1 MQGYNKVY
9 LIMPNLEFV
18 NHSCLILSNNN
29 VSLAMDPWIEGSVFN
44 NSWDLLSKTNQ
55 KSIENLKKSNFVW
68 FSHEHPDH
76 FNPSN
81 LKIFSDK
88 NNFLFQK
95 TIDRRVVNF
104 LKKISP
110 NVNEI
115 KFKDKFRLGKDFTI
129 QVVPFQY
136 LDSMSII
143 KINNLTILNLND
155 CDIKNDFQLKFIK
168 KLTGPI
174 DILLVQFSYAIGKSN
189 KDNKD
194 ERKKWSIEILK
205 KLSSNIKFLNP
216 KTVIPFASFCYF
228 SKKDNFYMNDSSN
241 KIDKTIE
248 YLSKENHNIKFLCLY
263 PGDMWDL
270 HSNLSNID
278 SFNKYNEDYKKI
290 NVIPYY
296 EKTIDFNNLKASSD
310 EFIATTKK
318 KNNLFY
324 FYNFFNKNK
333 YKIFF
338 KLTDLNK
345 NYFFDFNKGLVLSG
359 DINSNKPWCSLTSQ
373 SLNNLFT
380 SGYGYDALII
390 GGRFESNIL
399 GLNSLNKIFKFQAK
413 NYQNIY
419 YNIDT
424 ILSNFLKKIFKT
436 TKIFHN
442 R

>member
-1 MQGYNKVY
+1 MS
-9 LIMPNLEFV
+9 NLEFV
-18 NHSCLILSNNN
+18 NHSCLILSHNG

-44 NSWDLLSKTNQ
+44 NSWDLLSKTKE
-55 KSIENLKKSNFVW
+55 KSIESLKKSDFIW

-76 FNPSN
+76 FNPPN

-95 TIDRRVVNF
+95 TIDGRVVNF

-110 NVNEI
+110 KVNEI
-115 KFKDKFRLGKDFTI
+115 HFKDIFRLGKDFTI

-155 CDIKNDFQLKFIK
+155 CDLKNEFQLKFIK
-168 KLTGPI
+168 DLTGPI

-189 KDNKD
+189 RYNNN
-194 ERKKWSIEILK
+194 EREKWSIEILQ
-205 KLSSNIKFLNP
+205 KLSNNIKFLKP

-228 SKKDNFYMNDSSN
+228 SKHDNFYMNDSSN

-248 YLSKENHNIKFLCLY
+248 YLSKENPNVKFLCFY
-263 PGDMWDL
+263 PGDKWDL
-270 HSNLSNID
+270 NSDFSNIN

-290 NVIPYY
+290 NILPNH
-296 EKTIDFNNLKASSD
+296 EKLIHFNTLKTSSNN
-310 EFIATTKK
+310 FIEITKK
-318 KNNLFY
+318 KNSLFN
-324 FYNFFNKNK
+324 FYRFFNINK

-345 NYFFDFNKGLVLSG
+345 NYFFDFNNGLVEHVDL
-359 DINSNKPWCSLTSQ
+359 NTNKPWCSLTSQ

-390 GGRFESNIL
+390 GGRFECNKL

-419 YNIDT
+419 YNINT

-436 TKIFHN
+436 TKIFHT

>member
-1 MQGYNKVY
+1 MAT
-9 LIMPNLEFV
+9 LEFV
-18 NHSCLILSNNN
+18 NHSCIVLSHNN

-44 NSWDLLSKTNQ
+44 NSWDLLSKTSQ
-55 KSIENLKKSNFVW
+55 KSIDNLKKSNFIW

-95 TIDRRVVNF
+95 TIDKRVVNF

-115 KFKDKFRLGKDFTI
+115 NFKDKFHLGKDFTI
-129 QVVPFQY
+129 EIVPFQY

-168 KLTGPI
+168 NLTGPI
-174 DILLVQFSYAIGKSN
+174 DVLLVQFSYAIGKSN

-194 ERKKWSIEILK
+194 EREKWSIEILK

-228 SKKDNFYMNDSSN
+228 SKEDNFYMNDSSN

-248 YLSKENHNIKFLCLY
+248 YLSKENPNVKFLCLY

-270 HSNLSNID
+270 HSNFTNVD
-278 SFNKYNEDYKKI
+278 SFNKYNEDYEKI
-290 NVIPYY
+290 NVIPFY
-296 EKTIDFNNLKASSD
+296 EKTIDFNTLKASSY
-310 EFIATTKK
+310 EFIKITKK

-324 FYNFFNKNK
+324 FYNFFNTNK

-338 KLTDLNK
+338 RLTDLNK
-345 NYFFDFNKGLVLSG
+345 NYFFDFNKGLVIS
-359 DINSNKPWCSLTSQ
+359 DDFNPNKPWCSLTSQ
-373 SLNNLFT
+373 SLNNLFI

-419 YNIDT
+419 YNVDT
-424 ILSNFLKKIFKT
+424 ILSNFFKKIFKT
-436 TKIFHN
+436 NKIFHN